1 MISYLLQKVYASVD
15 QTQVLRSV
23 YYHFREQLPVM
34 EQTTAGDIPKKPQD
48 QFVKNV
54 LLLKNGDFQRIGSQ
68 VYMPTWGEIS
78 TIKTS
83 AQLGQ
88 FKRKVEFFASMPED
102 MVKKKLKEIFP
113 YLKGKR

>member
-1 MISYLLQKVYASVD
+1 MQ
-15 QTQVLRSV
+15 
-23 YYHFREQLPVM
+23 
-34 EQTTAGDIPKKPQD
+34 QTTAGAIPEKSQD

-54 LLLKNGDFQRIGSQ
+54 LLLKNDDFQRIGGQ
-68 VYMPTWGEIS
+68 VYMPTWSEIS
-78 TIKTS
+78 TIKAS

-102 MVKKKLKEIFP
+102 MVKEKLEETFP